1 MSYTACFNTANLDL
15 GCASSTGG
23 IKELVVLAGA
33 ITATTYDGD
42 GQLTS
47 AVGTGNTYSFKLQ
60 KQTSNM
66 TETFNVSL
74 ENGTTFVQQD
84 VSAVFNKIDKDKRN
98 QLSLLLKNRQIVL
111 FVKDNNDNIYYLG
124 GEFDGGYV
132 SAGTGETGTA
142 YGDRNGYTLT
152 ITTFSTSPAP
162 LLDDTLENVLSG
174 ITIN

>member
-84 VSAVFNKIDKDKRN
+84 VSAVFNKIDKDN
-98 QLSLLLKNRQIVL
+98 
-111 FVKDNNDNIYYLG
+111 FH
-124 GEFDGGYV
+124 
-132 SAGTGETGTA
+132 
-142 YGDRNGYTLT
+142 
-152 ITTFSTSPAP
+152 
-162 LLDDTLENVLSG
+162 G
-174 ITIN
+174 IFN